1 MTSESDSDEF
11 YDAEDAELSH
21 AGPGI
26 GSSPPRKAKK
36 PPAISEFE
44 EELHRLATER
54 RLAEERRRQEEE
66 ALQRKIEEVQAK
78 KREEEERERQR
89 LLEEQR
95 KREKQRKE
103 EERRKQEE
111 EERLL
116 EQQEAEQ
123 RRIEAE
129 KRRKRLEEMRLR
141 EDRAGHSSRLA
152 SSGDQDPAREAS
164 EPSSQGVAEE
174 ILGRQTDT
182 PQDDAVPREPGL
194 ANRNVQ
200 PDVIASI
207 RERPSALPLGVDSQG
222 DMPPQPVA
230 PPRKKKKPKSSETP
244 TPEIKNLQ
252 SRKETAETPA
262 SQGEEVSVGLPPEP
276 GSSGRPLSGLLTP
289 TTTIESLTKELEH
302 SLDLASAT
310 SDAVVLHQETQS
322 IKGESR
328 AEVLEAL
335 KNPVPSGPP
344 PPKPPRSQGGSPATS
359 EGKGSRGGTPE
370 MDTLSQYHNLMKGRS
385 AKGEQLTDE
394 EVLSQVT
401 VRNLDTGDTVPL
413 LLAEER
419 LPKCINPLALH
430 IMRLT
435 SEYVSN
441 TSLDKEGGSD
451 GEKAKAAT
459 QGVKKSKSKKIKFK
473 KILTKIKNVAD
484 EAFRHEEQESSDEE
498 SLPDSRIVKFKASGS
513 NKGPY
518 DFDQLRLAQDL
529 GREHAGA
536 VWTMKFSPCGRLL
549 ATAGQD
555 RILRVWVLQDHYKY
569 FDDMRQR
576 YSNEAREQ
584 AQEGSSSEKDS
595 SSDPERERSGS
606 EDAAEEPRD
615 AKKEDTPPEG
625 EEQPDMPIR
634 ESALDDELAIFARTP
649 FFEYSGHT
657 ADVLDVSWSKNYFIL
672 SSSMD
677 KTVRLW
683 HISRSECLCCFQH
696 IDFVTAIA
704 FHPRDDRYFLS
715 GSLDGK
721 LRLWNIPDKKVALWN
736 EVDGPT
742 KLITAAN
749 FIQNGRFSVVGTYDG
764 RCIFYDTEHLKY
776 YSQIHVR
783 STRGRNAIGRKI
795 TAIEPLPGQD
805 KILVTSNDSRLR
817 LYDLRDLSLTC
828 KYKGCMNISSQIR
841 ASFSHNYRYIICGSE
856 DHCIYI
862 WKTNYDFAK
871 FTSVR
876 KDRNDFW
883 ESIKAHDVVVTTAV
897 FSPQPSLVV
906 KPTDSDGKPLASDAA
921 VPAPIP
927 GGLPS
932 AEAPESPATRAKRE
946 MIQGKSVAEGGS
958 KAEKKSSLKRLLDQ
972 GELLV
977 SGDFNGAIKVFIKR
991 PKL

>member
-11 YDAEDAELSH
+11 YDAEDAELSQ
-21 AGPGI
+21 AP
-26 GSSPPRKAKK
+26 GSSPARKAKK
-36 PPAISEFE
+36 PAAISEFE
-44 EELHRLATER
+44 EELHRLAKER
-54 RLAEERRRQEEE
+54 RLAEERRKQEEE
-66 ALQRKIEEVQAK
+66 ALQRKIEEIQAK
-78 KREEEERERQR
+78 KQEEEQKERQR

-95 KREKQRKE
+95 KREKQREE

-129 KRRKRLEEMRLR
+129 KRRKRLEEMRMR
-141 EDRAGHSSRLA
+141 EDRAGHSSRLP
-152 SSGDQDPAREAS
+152 SSGDQDPSKDVSKPSLGGSETGTSVDETSNQQTAS
-164 EPSSQGVAEE
+164 
-174 ILGRQTDT
+174 
-182 PQDDAVPREPGL
+182 PQDDDVREPGL

-207 RERPSALPLGVDSQG
+207 RERPSALPIGSGSQG
-222 DMPPQPVA
+222 DMAPPVA
-230 PPRKKKKPKSSETP
+230 PPRKKKKPKSTETP
-244 TPEIKNLQ
+244 TPEIKDLQ
-252 SRKETAETPA
+252 AKAEMTAETPA
-262 SQGEEVSVGLPPEP
+262 SHKEAASVGLPPEP
-276 GSSGRPLSGLLTP
+276 SSSGRPLSGLLTP

-310 SDAVVLHQETQS
+310 SDAVVLHLETQS

-335 KNPVPSGPP
+335 KTPSGPP
-344 PPKPPRSQGGSPATS
+344 PPKPPRSRGGTPPT
-359 EGKGSRGGTPE
+359 EGKGSKGGTPE
-370 MDTLSQYHNLMKGRS
+370 TDVLAQYSALMKGRS
-385 AKGEQLTDE
+385 AKGELLTDE
-394 EVLSQVT
+394 EILSQVT

-413 LLAEER
+413 LLAEES
-419 LPKCINPLALH
+419 LPQCINPLALH

-441 TSLDKEGGSD
+441 SSLDKEGGSD
-451 GEKAKAAT
+451 GEKTKAAA
-459 QGVKKSKSKKIKFK
+459 QGVKKSKSKRRTFK
-473 KILTKIKNVAD
+473 KMLSKLKNVAD

-498 SLPDSRIVKFKASGS
+498 SLPDSRIVKMKAASS

-584 AQEGSSSEKDS
+584 AQEGSNSEKDS

-606 EDAAEEPRD
+606 EDAAEEPQD
-615 AKKEDTPPEG
+615 TKKEAEAPPPG
-625 EEQPDMPIR
+625 GDGQPDTPIR
-634 ESALDDELAIFARTP
+634 ESALDDEMAVFARSP

-783 STRGRNAIGRKI
+783 STRGRNAVGRKI

-828 KYKGCMNISSQIR
+828 KYKGCTNISSQIR
-841 ASFSHNYRYIICGSE
+841 ASFSHNYRYIVCGSE

-883 ESIKAHDVVVTTAV
+883 EAIKAHNVVVTTAV

-906 KPTDSDGKPLASDAA
+906 KPTDADKPPSSSDAA
-921 VPAPIP
+921 ALPI
-927 GGLPS
+927 S
-932 AEAPESPATRAKRE
+932 SDSKESPTTRAKRE
-946 MIQGKSVAEGGS
+946 IIQGKVET
-958 KAEKKSSLKRLLDQ
+958 KAEKKSSLKRVLDQ

-977 SGDFNGAIKVFIKR
+977 SGDFNGAIKVFIRR

>member
-1 MTSESDSDEF
+1 MSSESDSDEF
-11 YDAEDAELSH
+11 YDAEDEEL
-21 AGPGI
+21 AAARGYGA
-26 GSSPPRKAKK
+26 SPPRRAVKETQK
-36 PPAISEFE
+36 PVAISEFE

-54 RLAEERRRQEEE
+54 RNAEERRKQEEE
-66 ALQRKIEEVQAK
+66 ALQRKIEEIEAK
-78 KREEEERERQR
+78 KEEEEEKERQR
-89 LLEEQR
+89 ILEEQR
-95 KREKQRKE
+95 KKEKQRE
-103 EERRKQEE
+103 EDERRKHEE
-111 EERLL
+111 EERQL

-129 KRRKRLEEMRLR
+129 KRRKRLEQMRLH
-141 EDRAGHSSRLA
+141 EDGAAKTKTPSSE
-152 SSGDQDPAREAS
+152 DS
-164 EPSSQGVAEE
+164 EPSADSQQPSRDPAGNSGGQQEGAPNDVA
-174 ILGRQTDT
+174 I
-182 PQDDAVPREPGL
+182 REPGL

-207 RERPSALPLGVDSQG
+207 KERPSALVLGMDKQ
-222 DMPPQPVA
+222 DDIPPPVA
-230 PPRKKKKPKSSETP
+230 PPRKKKKPKSFETP
-244 TPEIKNLQ
+244 TPEIKAVI
-252 SRKETAETPA
+252 KELSDTPV
-262 SQGEEVSVGLPPEP
+262 GDEKTTVGLPPES
-276 GSSGRPLSGLLTP
+276 GDTGRPLSGLLTP
-289 TTTIESLTKELEH
+289 TTTIESITKELEH

-310 SDAVVLHQETQS
+310 SDNIVLHMETQS

-335 KNPVPSGPP
+335 KNPP
-344 PPKPPRSQGGSPATS
+344 PPKPPRGQSGSSDAKSGNGGSKS
-359 EGKGSRGGTPE
+359 KGNTPDT
-370 MDTLSQYHNLMKGRS
+370 DTLAQYYALMKGQS
-385 AKGEQLTDE
+385 TKGEMLTDE
-394 EVLSQVT
+394 EVLSQVI
-401 VRNLDTGDTVPL
+401 VRNLDTGEAIPL
-413 LLAEER
+413 LLAEEQ
-419 LPKCINPLALH
+419 LPQCINPLALH
-430 IMRLT
+430 IMRIT
-435 SEYVSN
+435 SEYPSN
-441 TSLDKEGGSD
+441 SSLDKEGASD
-451 GEKAKAAT
+451 GEKTKSTAA
-459 QGVKKSKSKKIKFK
+459 GAKKSKSKKLKFK
-473 KILTKIKNVAD
+473 KILSKIKNAAD

-498 SLPDSRIVKFKASGS
+498 SLPDSRTMKIKAANS

-555 RILRVWVLQDHYKY
+555 RMLRVWVLKDHYKY

-576 YSNEAREQ
+576 YSNESREQ
-584 AQEGSSSEKDS
+584 DRASSL
-595 SSDPERERSGS
+595 ERERRGS
-606 EDAAEEPRD
+606 QEVIEERPEDEDDQEAE
-615 AKKEDTPPEG
+615 KKETAVQPEEEAQPELADTPL
-625 EEQPDMPIR
+625 R
-634 ESALDDELAIFARTP
+634 ESALDDEMAVFARTP

-683 HISRSECLCCFQH
+683 HISRNECLCCFQH

-749 FIQNGRFSVVGTYDG
+749 FIQNGRFAVVGTYDG

-783 STRGRNAIGRKI
+783 STRGRNAVGRKV

-828 KYKGCMNISSQIR
+828 KYKGCTNVSSQIR
-841 ASFSHNYRYIICGSE
+841 ASFSHNFRYIVCGSE

-862 WKTNYDFAK
+862 WKTCYDFAK

-883 ESIKAHDVVVTTAV
+883 ESIKANDAVVTTAV
-897 FSPQPSLVV
+897 FSPQPSLVI
-906 KPTDSDGKPLASDAA
+906 KQTDPTPPTPLDT
-921 VPAPIP
+921 AP
-927 GGLPS
+927 S
-932 AEAPESPATRAKRE
+932 STESKHSPITKAKRE
-946 MIQGKSVAEGGS
+946 MIHGKTET
-958 KAEKKSSLKRLLDQ
+958 KAEKKSSLKRFLDQ
-972 GELLV
+972 GEVLV
-977 SGDFNGAIKVFIKR
+977 CGDFNGAIKVFIKR
-991 PKL
+991 PKS